1 MKSKN
6 INLILNSNAL
16 SLLFLRKIKNYYSK
30 TYLCQM
36 NFFNYFLFPFTW
48 LYALITFIRNFCFD
62 KGILSSKSY
71 PLPIIAVGNLSV
83 GGTGKTPMIEHLIRL
98 LQKDYKL
105 AVLSRGYK
113 RQTKGYVLADAHA
126 NAQTIGDE
134 PFQYFSK
141 FKNIS
146 VAVSESRQI
155 GIENLLQLKQTP
167 QLILLD
173 DAFQHRQVKAG
184 FYILLSSFDKLY
196 SDDYA
201 LPVGRLRESRGGAR
215 RANIIV
221 VTKCPTD
228 LNIAQQEKIK
238 LKLNPTLKQQI
249 FFSSIEYDKY
259 VYNKSEKILFS
270 SINQSKLIIVG
281 IAKPDPFLKQV
292 KNTGDEV
299 LIFPDHHHFS
309 EKDIDKIKTSSTDK
323 IILTTEK
330 DYMRLSPLMDNNLF
344 YLPMTSI
351 IINDNED
358 FNQLIKNYVRSDIRN
373 S

>member
-1 MKSKN
+1 
-6 INLILNSNAL
+6 
-16 SLLFLRKIKNYYSK
+16 
-30 TYLCQM
+30 M
-36 NFFNYFLFPFTW
+36 NFFKYFLFPFTW
-48 LYALITFIRNFCFD
+48 LYTFITFIRNICFD
-62 KGILSSKSY
+62 LGILSSKSY

-83 GGTGKTPMIEHLIRL
+83 GGTGKTPMIEYLIRM

-113 RQTKGYVLADAHA
+113 RQTKGYVLADAKA
-126 NAQTIGDE
+126 NAQSIGDE

-141 FKNIS
+141 FKNIL

-155 GIENLLQLKQTP
+155 GIENLLQFKSPP

-184 FYILLSSFDKLY
+184 YYILLSSFDKLY
-196 SDDYA
+196 ADDYV
-201 LPVGRLRESRGGAR
+201 LPVGRLRESRGGAK

-221 VTKCPTD
+221 ITKCPPE
-228 LNIAQQEKIK
+228 LSIEQQEKIK
-238 LKLNPTLKQQI
+238 LKLKPTFSHQV

-281 IAKPDPFLKQV
+281 IAKPDLFV
-292 KNTGDEV
+292 KHVKKTADEV

-309 EKDIDKIKTSSTDK
+309 EKDIDKIKTLSTDK

-330 DYMRLSPLMDNNLF
+330 DYMRLSPLIDNNLF

-351 IINDNED
+351 IINENED
-358 FNQLIKNYVRSDIRN
+358 FNQIIKNYVQSDIRN